1 MQESTFNSNLSI
13 EIIDGK
19 HKKWY
24 TMFILLLSSEL
35 LEKIVRRVDTE
46 VLIGHSKMWLLY
58 AFCITVLK
66 NTKRRKSINE

>member
-35 LEKIVRRVDTE
+35 LEKE
-46 VLIGHSKMWLLY
+46 VLIGHSKTWLLY
-58 AFCITVLK
+58 AFCIIVLQ
-66 NTKRRKSINE
+66 NC